1 MKSASLLNKQH
12 PKQTDTPP
20 NAALTVA
27 VLTGG
32 RAILVE
38 LKNVH
43 AVHRLERMVKLGT
56 EPSCVSP
63 SWQWQA
69 RPCHNLRRNKTTGS
83 SQPSMFNVRK
93 KETQPMWTGA
103 SVLEC
108 QAVEPNRSDTTD
120 QSGPVFVFSPQKM
133 GRFPIRGGTHVRTY
147 APAVT
152 HDQSR
157 NSLSRCAIARVI

>member
-108 QAVEPNRSDTTD
+108 QAVEPNRSDTTH
-120 QSGPVFVFSPQKM
+120 QSGPVFVPPRACSVIPN
-133 GRFPIRGGTHVRTY
+133 THGL
-147 APAVT
+147 
-152 HDQSR
+152 DEIGK
-157 NSLSRCAIARVI
+157 N

>member
-43 AVHRLERMVKLGT
+43 AVHRLERKVK
-56 EPSCVSP
+56 PV
-63 SWQWQA
+63 
-69 RPCHNLRRNKTTGS
+69 
-83 SQPSMFNVRK
+83 FNVK
-93 KETQPMWTGA
+93 KER
-103 SVLEC
+103 
-108 QAVEPNRSDTTD
+108 N
-120 QSGPVFVFSPQKM
+120 
-133 GRFPIRGGTHVRTY
+133 
-147 APAVT
+147 PANLDWGV
-152 HDQSR
+152 SFGMPG
-157 NSLSRCAIARVI
+157 C